1 MWTQRVLL
9 AFPAGPVNGHPFAST
24 SWTIEIVSTVTTATS
39 PNTKIMAIKAKVV
52 VENSILLNMKL
63 DFINARLLIIDYLLD
78 TGGPMNLEVAHQDGK
93 FLVRVVSVDYF
104 PQ

>member
-1 MWTQRVLL
+1 
-9 AFPAGPVNGHPFAST
+9 
-24 SWTIEIVSTVTTATS
+24 
-39 PNTKIMAIKAKVV
+39 
-52 VENSILLNMKL
+52 MKL